1 VGNSP
6 KIGIQISDVYPESW
20 TDSYKELYKDVANCP
35 VEWAK
40 YVEAN
45 TQADFIC
52 LKFDGSDPNG
62 LDKSVDECADVAK
75 AVIEA
80 IKLPLVVAGSGNHE
94 KMVNY

>member
-1 VGNSP
+1 SP

-45 TQADFIC
+45 TVVTFQVIFIILFSIFIC
-52 LKFDGSDPNG
+52 FRVLGKDFDSAIIISG
-62 LDKSVDECADVAK
+62 LIGHGIGAT
-75 AVIEA
+75 
-80 IKLPLVVAGSGNHE
+80 P
-94 KMVNY
+94 